1 MGLHGCEAKETR
13 NSADSPH
20 NSRKPLPVTVR
31 QGANTQTLQ
40 RIAEIEC
47 QYNKLPIKQW
57 TNELNGYFVV
67 VVVVESN
74 PC

>member
-1 MGLHGCEAKETR
+1 MGLHGCEAKETNCR
-13 NSADSPH
+13 QPTQ
-20 NSRKPLPVTVR
+20 REKTPPVTVR

-47 QYNKLPIKQW
+47 QYNKLPINQW
-57 TNELNGYFVV
+57 TNELNGYFAAVI
-67 VVVVESN
+67 ESN